1 MSCFIETKE
10 CDLRIPTN
18 RCRKAYDVAAT
29 YLGKENLPEND
40 GTIMGLLNSIGF
52 SYRLAPEELVVDGF
66 EWGQS
71 TYRKASDLLDVLAP
85 YIEANSY
92 VIWHVVDDNDEWL
105 EVYDGAHSRCVDPVW
120 EPKPHYPE
128 LAQLRRSE
136 GGQ

>member
-18 RCRKAYDVAAT
+18 RCRKAYDVAAA

-40 GTIMGLLNSIGF
+40 GTIMGLLDSIGF

-66 EWGQS
+66 EWGVS
-71 TYRKASDLLDVLAP
+71 TYNRHALLEALTP
-85 YIEANSY
+85 FIEAGSY
-92 VIWHVVDDNDEWL
+92 AVWHVIDDDDEWL
-105 EVYDGAHSRCVDPVW
+105 EVYDGLQCRCTEPIW

-136 GGQ
+136 GGR